1 MSNKN
6 SNEIINSEKAPQ
18 PVGAY
23 PHARRAGN
31 FIYLSGV
38 GPRKPATNEIPG
50 LVKDNKG
57 NILSYD
63 IDLETRSVIE
73 NIKNILASA
82 GLTLNHVV
90 DVQAYLTNMKSDFQT
105 FNKIYAEHF
114 SNIQATRTTIEVGS
128 LPTPIHVEMKVVAYD
143 GN

>member
-1 MSNKN
+1 MSIQDSPK
-6 SNEIINSEKAPQ
+6 IINSQKAPQ

-31 FIYLSGV
+31 FVYLSGV
-38 GPRKPATNEIPG
+38 GPRKPVTNDIPG
-50 LVKDNKG
+50 LVKDNEG
-57 NILSYD
+57 NIVSYD

-73 NIKNILASA
+73 NIKNILISA
-82 GLTLNHVV
+82 NVTLNHVV
-90 DVQAYLTNMKSDFQT
+90 DVQVYLTNMKSDFQV
-105 FNKIYAEHF
+105 FNKIYAEYF
-114 SNIQATRTTIEVGS
+114 ANIQATRTTIEVES

>member
-1 MSNKN
+1 MGQNN
-6 SNEIINSEKAPQ
+6 FNEIINSQKAPI

-31 FIYLSGV
+31 FIFLSGV
-38 GPRKPATNEIPG
+38 GPRRPVTNEIPG
-50 LVKDNKG
+50 LVKDNEG
-57 NILSYD
+57 NVLQYD

-73 NIKNILASA
+73 NIKNILSSA
-82 GLTLNHVV
+82 GLTLSHVI
-90 DVQAYLTNMKSDFQT
+90 DVQVYLTNMKNDFQT

-114 SNIQATRTTIEVGS
+114 SDIQATRTTIEVGS